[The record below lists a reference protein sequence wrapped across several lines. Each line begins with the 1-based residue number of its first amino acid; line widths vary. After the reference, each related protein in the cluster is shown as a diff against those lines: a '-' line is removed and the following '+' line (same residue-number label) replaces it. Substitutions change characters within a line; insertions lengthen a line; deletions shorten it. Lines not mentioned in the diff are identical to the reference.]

1 MLIRILFIFSLVGF
15 WGCTD
20 SPNND
25 PATGACDVL
34 GLQTRGA
41 FNKIAQG
48 TECSRAGSPVVF
60 ITTLPNEGSV
70 SICTGT
76 LLTSK
81 IVLTAAHC
89 FDFPFNSASVQ
100 VAGIDYSIDRVLIH
114 PQFNSESIPFQNDV
128 ALVELSQDTGVPA
141 LPIILSR
148 TLEPGDIIS
157 IFGYGIDENFSSDIL
172 RSGEMRVTGINS
184 QFFSANFELAGSN
197 TCQGD
202 SGGPAIL
209 TFKEPDGTRVS
220 GIIGITSFGE
230 DPCQQAGVSGF
241 QYIQSIS
248 VVNFLSANVPGL
260 AVR

>member
-1 MLIRILFIFSLVGF
+1 MIKRLLFIISLLGI

-25 PATGACDVL
+25 PATSACNVL
-34 GLQTRGA
+34 GLETRST
-41 FNKIAQG
+41 FNKIVQG
-48 TECSRAGSPVVF
+48 TECKRSGSPVVF
-60 ITTLPNEGSV
+60 ITVLPDDGSV

-76 LLTSK
+76 LLTSRT
-81 IVLTAAHC
+81 VLTAAHC
-89 FDFPFNSASVQ
+89 FDFAFNSASVQ
-100 VAGIDYSIDRVLIH
+100 VAGVDYSINRVLIH
-114 PQFNSESIPFQNDV
+114 PEFNSESIPFQNDV
-128 ALVELSQDTGVPA
+128 ALVELSQDTGIPA

-209 TFKEPDGTRVS
+209 TFDDPDGTRVS

-230 DPCQQAGVSGF
+230 DPCQKAGVSGF
-241 QYIQSIS
+241 QNIQSIS